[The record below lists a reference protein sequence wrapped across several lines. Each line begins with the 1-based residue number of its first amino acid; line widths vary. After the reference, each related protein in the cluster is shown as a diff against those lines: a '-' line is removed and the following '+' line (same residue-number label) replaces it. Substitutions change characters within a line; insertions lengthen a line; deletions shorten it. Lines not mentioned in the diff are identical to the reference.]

1 MQKHS
6 LLFTFFAL
14 FSTALWGQFQVTPGN
29 QAPYNPQNLVSNFL
43 TNSGINVLNVTY
55 NGAPAAVGFFNQG
68 TGVIGL
74 ERGIVMST
82 GKSED
87 ADGDGSDFSS
97 SINNGPTTEPH
108 LASVANGSSLY
119 DVAVYAITFQS
130 YNDTMLFRYVFASEE
145 YPEYA
150 CSQFNDIFGFFLE
163 GPGMPVGGQNIAL
176 IPNTNLPVS
185 INTVHP
191 NNPVSSPCPAQY
203 DQYYNNNVNSS
214 LPPTYD
220 GYLDVFEAK
229 AAVLPCETYT
239 MYIAIADVG
248 DAIYDSAVFLEA
260 NSFGSGSF
268 VAASVSPGNNALPE
282 TATALPVQLQFSQV
296 PASVLPLT
304 ITIEGAAENGVDYE
318 PISATYTISTP
329 DSLLEILVQPIAD
342 SLEEEVETVLI
353 KVTGGT
359 CFIKSYELFITDP
372 GVVFSNAVDTIYWAN
387 TSITLDAT
395 ESFFSAGETF
405 SFQNDQDSTLSV
417 VYNSYLF
424 PIAVDIPAFGQKTTN
439 AEMFSANQKLTNLNM
454 ISSVCFNINHPW
466 VDDLDVYLVSPDG
479 KFVEL
484 TTDNGGNGDNY
495 TNTCFSPSATQPINY
510 GLPFA
515 PPSAAPFTGTFQP
528 EGKWEDLLGSPLNG
542 NWYLSVVDDNS
553 TAVGTIK
560 DWSITFDGSA
570 FQTFQYVW
578 STGATTSSIEVD
590 APGFYTV
597 TITNAV
603 SRFEKTYHIRGLCG
617 NSVQNYTVCSG
628 GAVTVNGIT
637 YNAAQPSGT
646 QTIANNGCDSLVFI
660 QLNILPPV
668 QTTENATIC
677 ASETYTWNNQ
687 TLTAAGVYTANL
699 TTVNGCDSVAQLQ
712 LTVLP
717 AVQTTENATICASE
731 TYTWNNQTLTAAG
744 VYTANLTTVN
754 GCDSVA
760 QLQLAVLPTTSDS
773 LSFVISINETVEVGG
788 QIFSQPG
795 DYTITIAGSNGC
807 DSTLYIN
814 IQLISGT
821 HTPNVAGAVQLMPN
835 PVTEMLTVTWPESVQ
850 LEQLELYSIDNKR
863 VYQTVLTG
871 TSITIPMAQMAPG
884 WYVLRLSGG
893 AQVVCKKVMK
903 VE

>member
-14 FSTALWGQFQVTPGN
+14 FSTALWGQFQVTSGN
-29 QAPYNPQNLVSNFL
+29 QPPYTPENLVSNFL
-43 TNSGINVLNVTY
+43 TNSGINVLSVTY

-82 GKSED
+82 GKSMD
-87 ADGDGSDFSS
+87 ADGDGADFAST
-97 SINNGPTTEPH
+97 INNGLTTEPH
-108 LASVANGSSLY
+108 LAPLSNGYPLY

-150 CSQFNDIFGFFLE
+150 CTQFNDIFGFFLE
-163 GPGMPVGGQNIAL
+163 GPGMPAGGQNIAL

-185 INTVHP
+185 INTIHP
-191 NNPVSSPCPAQY
+191 NNAVSPPCPAAY
-203 DQYYNNNVNSS
+203 EQYYNSNINTPLQPV
-214 LPPTYD
+214 YD

-229 AAVLPCETYT
+229 SAVLPCEIYT

-248 DAIYDSAVFLEA
+248 DGAFDSGVFLEA

-304 ITIEGAAENGVDYE
+304 ITIEGVAENGVDYE
-318 PISATYTISTP
+318 AINATYTITTP

-359 CFIKSYELFITDP
+359 CFIQSYELFITDP
-372 GVVFSNAVDTIYWAN
+372 GVVFGNAVDTIYWAN

-395 ESFFSAGETF
+395 ESFFGAGETF

-417 VYNSYLF
+417 AYNNYIF
-424 PIAVDIPAFGQKTTN
+424 PITVDIPAFGQKTTN
-439 AEMFSANQKLTNLNM
+439 AEMFSANQKLTNVNM
-454 ISSVCFNINHPW
+454 ISSVCFNINHNW

-479 KFVEL
+479 KFMEL
-484 TTDNGGNGDNY
+484 TTDNGANGDNY

-515 PPSAAPFTGTFQP
+515 PASAAPFTGTFQP

-542 NWYLSVVDDNS
+542 NWHLSVVDDNN
-553 TAVGTIK
+553 AVIGTMK
-560 DWSITFDGSA
+560 DWSITFNGSA
-570 FQTFQYVW
+570 FQTFQYSW

-603 SRFEKTYHIRGLCG
+603 STFEKTYHICGICG

-660 QLNILPPV
+660 QLNILPAVQTTENATICASETYTWNNQTLTAAGVYTAIFTTVNGCDSVAQLELVVLTPV

-712 LTVLP
+712 LVVLP
-717 AVQTTENATICASE
+717 A
-731 TYTWNNQTLTAAG
+731 
-744 VYTANLTTVN
+744 
-754 GCDSVA
+754 
-760 QLQLAVLPTTSDS
+760 TSDS

-795 DYTITIAGSNGC
+795 DYTVSIPGSNGC
-807 DSTLYIN
+807 DSILYVHIE
-814 IQLISGT
+814 LVSGT
-821 HTPNVAGAVQLMPN
+821 QDLDAQNAIILMPN
-835 PVTEMLTVTWPESVQ
+835 PVTDVLTVSWPESARYTRI
-850 LEQLELYSIDNKR
+850 ELFTSDNR
-863 VYQTVLTG
+863 CLYMTPVTG
-871 TSITIPMAQMAPG
+871 ENIALPMKNLSSG
-884 WYVLRLSGG
+884 TYLVRLSNSAG
-893 AQVVCKKVMK
+893 VVHKKVVK
-903 VE
+903 L